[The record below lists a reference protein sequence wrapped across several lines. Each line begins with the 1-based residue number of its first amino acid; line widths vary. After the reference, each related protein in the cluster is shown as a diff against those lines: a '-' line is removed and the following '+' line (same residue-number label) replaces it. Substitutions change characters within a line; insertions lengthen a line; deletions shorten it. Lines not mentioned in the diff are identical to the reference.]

1 MVTDRRKNSDIM
13 KTTFFGILLF
23 AILAMG
29 CTEDELEPMGHN
41 STPPGQVTGIEVE
54 NLPGKAKLS
63 YTLPDD
69 PDLLYVKAVYRLNS
83 GVMREIKASYYTN
96 TMPLDGFGD
105 THIHEVQD

>member
-41 STPPGQVTGIEVE
+41 P
-54 NLPGKAKLS
+54 
-63 YTLPDD
+63 TLRD
-69 PDLLYVKAVYRLNS
+69 R
-83 GVMREIKASYYTN
+83 
-96 TMPLDGFGD
+96 
-105 THIHEVQD
+105 